1 MILMY
6 VYGLKREPNRRKK
19 AAAGRGDASSR
30 SALFEQS
37 IDRIVTPWRSGGLL
51 FVNAPL

>member
-19 AAAGRGDASSR
+19 AAAGRGDASR
-30 SALFEQS
+30 NALFEQS
-37 IDRIVTPWRSGGLL
+37 IDRIVPPGEAGGYYL
-51 FVNAPL
+51 